1 MLERPVLRYQ
11 EYFPNY
17 DQAVEQLIKHKRD
30 LGYINLAP
38 VNLKPEESVD
48 VDSVNEIKAKT
59 KTKTKTPDVVIDSNE
74 MLVKSRG
81 LGLSLDDIISE
92 ENSVAQ
98 QVNLNYFK

>member
-38 VNLKPEESVD
+38 VNLKPEETVD
-48 VDSVNEIKAKT
+48 VDSVNE
-59 KTKTKTPDVVIDSNE
+59 TKTKTPDVVIDSNE

>member
-11 EYFPNY
+11 EYFHNY
-17 DQAVEQLIKHKRD
+17 DQAVEQLIQHKRD
-30 LGYINLAP
+30 LGYINLASA
-38 VNLKPEESVD
+38 NLESDESVD
-48 VDSVNEIKAKT
+48 AMVET
-59 KTKTKTPDVVIDSNE
+59 KTRKSDVIIDSNE
-74 MLVKSRG
+74 LLVKNRG

>member
-59 KTKTKTPDVVIDSNE
+59 KTPDVVIDSNE

>member
-17 DQAVEQLIKHKRD
+17 DQAVEQLIQHKRN

-38 VNLKPEESVD
+38 VNLKPEETVD
-48 VDSVNEIKAKT
+48 VDSVNE
-59 KTKTKTPDVVIDSNE
+59 TKTKTPDVVIDSNE

-92 ENSVAQ
+92 ESSVAQ